1 MKIED
6 IKKNIRNLKRWLL
19 ESPKDEDY
27 LRLLNEFENNIHI
40 DIFDFFELFQVK
52 EKITMNLFL
61 LILDWLFVLGLIDNK
76 NGVIKKCF

>member
-1 MKIED
+1 MIVNSSITPDKEIYYLGAICIE
-6 IKKNIRNLKRWLL
+6 I
-19 ESPKDEDY
+19 
-27 LRLLNEFENNIHI
+27 LNEFENNIHI